1 MTADQLLVLAVIV
14 SLNVFPSLQLTTLS
28 HPVITLR
35 PILAH
40 HGEDDL
46 LPCLCEAGGAGLG
59 PTSRVRE
66 PESHK
71 D

>member
-1 MTADQLLVLAVIV
+1 MTVDRLLVLAVIV

-28 HPVITLR
+28 LPVITLR

-46 LPCLCEAGGAGLG
+46 LPCLCEPGEILNQLDMG
-59 PTSRVRE
+59 SSDQV
-66 PESHK
+66 
-71 D
+71 